1 MSDGKK
7 VIFPKMQT
15 YSLHDNNVMDK
26 LWKEI

>member
-7 VIFPKMQT
+7 VIFPKMQIC
-15 YSLHDNNVMDK
+15 SLHDSDVMVK